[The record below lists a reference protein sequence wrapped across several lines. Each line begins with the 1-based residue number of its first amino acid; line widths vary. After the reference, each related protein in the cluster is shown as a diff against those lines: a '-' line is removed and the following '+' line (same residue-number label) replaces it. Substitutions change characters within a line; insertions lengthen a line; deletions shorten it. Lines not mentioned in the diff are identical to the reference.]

1 MHSTRVAVLGSLT
14 IHGVIGGLLFLVAPT
29 VPVVKNEKS
38 LKVYVVTMDDPD
50 QSAIEEE
57 VVDAEVVEAVD
68 KPPIEEEIN
77 EPEQAEEVTAE
88 QTSAQPKSVQEPPVL
103 EPDHE
108 QNTATA
114 NKVKVIKVNPYK
126 GIEQLQQK
134 EQEAFFGSRQ
144 FDKQAGAPAVRMRT
158 PKAHTQFLSGESEV
172 IYRNQNRRLVKWKG
186 KCYLFDDSMEM
197 AQADLPSSSG
207 RPCPGELSNNEVM
220 LKQSLDKYLK

>member
-38 LKVYVVTMDDPD
+38 LKVYVVTMDEPD
-50 QSAIEEE
+50 QPSIEEE
-57 VVDAEVVEAVD
+57 VIDVEVVEVVD
-68 KPPIEEEIN
+68 NPPIEEKIN
-77 EPEQAEEVTAE
+77 EPEQAEEVTPE
-88 QTSAQPKSVQEPPVL
+88 QTSVQSKSEQDQPAL
-103 EPDHE
+103 EPDRE

-144 FDKQAGAPAVRMRT
+144 FDKQAGAPALRMRT
-158 PKAHTQFLSGESEV
+158 PKAHTQYLSGETEE
-172 IYRNQNRRLVKWKG
+172 IYRGQGKRVVKWKG
-186 KCYLFDDSMEM
+186 KCYFFDDSSEM
-197 AQADLPSSSG
+197 AQADMPSSSG
-207 RPCPGELSNNEVM
+207 LPCPGELSNNEAL
-220 LKQSLDKYLK
+220 LKRALDKYLK